1 MEQTTN
7 TTEKI
12 VAAIES
18 RQITPRPRWY
28 FTVRNSLLWI
38 PGIIT
43 TLLGAYTVAGI
54 LYGVLHAHPDPVF
67 LIAIIP
73 LLWVISFM
81 LFSMI
86 STSLLRKTH
95 TGYRHTTL
103 QLLLISVASSI
114 ILGVLFY
121 AVTQDADGNRM
132 KTYYRYPTDHQ
143 DEFIERNYPG
153 LRIN

>member
-12 VAAIES
+12 LTAIES
-18 RQITPRPRWY
+18 QRVTPRPEWY
-28 FTVRNSLLWI
+28 FTVRNTLLWT

-54 LYGVLHAHPDPVF
+54 LYGVLHAHPNPLF

-81 LFSMI
+81 LFSLI
-86 STSLLRKTH
+86 SSSLLRKTH

-103 QLLLISVASSI
+103 QLLLISVACSI
-114 ILGVLFY
+114 IIGILFY
-121 AVTQDADGNRM
+121 AVTQDADDNRM
-132 KTYYRYPTDHQ
+132 KTYYRYPTEHQ
-143 DEFIERNYPG
+143 DDFIERNYPA
-153 LRIN
+153 LRMN